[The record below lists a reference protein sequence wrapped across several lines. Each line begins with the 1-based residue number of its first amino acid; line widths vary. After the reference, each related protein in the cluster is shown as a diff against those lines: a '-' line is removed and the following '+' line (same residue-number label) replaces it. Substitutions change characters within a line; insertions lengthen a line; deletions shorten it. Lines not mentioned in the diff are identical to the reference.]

1 MELNSQSH
9 EGLSASSA
17 AFAALLQHGHVA
29 EVSRPIGIYT
39 ATHLAPHE
47 GEREKRHALLKE
59 QDHLLKMGRAG
70 QFWNRK
76 RIAFLEEA
84 VDDFAMIQVG
94 PTEVFK
100 NLVPDAAAR
109 HNLDTWLAGSA
120 YSVVGPFMGLI
131 SSVSYTA
138 IANSDIMAN
147 LATTNGWREAGAANA
162 PLYSGGRKT
171 MVFSAAATRT
181 KSLSSNLTFSF
192 VTTGGTVKGCFM
204 VLSTGAVA
212 TNDNTSGLLGSA
224 GLFSADKIVAPS
236 DSLSVGYT
244 ITV

>member
-17 AFAALLQHGHVA
+17 AFAALLQHGDVH
-29 EVSRPIGIYT
+29 EISRPIGIYT
-39 ATHLAPHE
+39 VTHLTPHE
-47 GEREKRHALLKE
+47 AEREKRAALLRE
-59 QDHLLKMGRAG
+59 QDALLRMSRVA
-70 QFWNRK
+70 QMWNKK
-76 RIAFLEEA
+76 RIAYLEEA
-84 VDDFAMIQVG
+84 VDDFAMIVVG
-94 PTEVFK
+94 EPNEKVF

-147 LATTNGWREAGAANA
+147 LATTNGWREAGATNA
-162 PLYSGGRKT
+162 PQYSGGRKT

-181 KSLSSNLTFSF
+181 KGLTTNLTFSF
-192 VTTGGTVKGCFM
+192 TGAGTTKGCFM
-204 VLSTGAVA
+204 ALGPSAVS
-212 TNDNTSGLLGSA
+212 TNDNTSGILGSA
-224 GLFSADKIVAPS
+224 GLFAADKVVAVS
-236 DSLSVGYT
+236 DSLAVGYT